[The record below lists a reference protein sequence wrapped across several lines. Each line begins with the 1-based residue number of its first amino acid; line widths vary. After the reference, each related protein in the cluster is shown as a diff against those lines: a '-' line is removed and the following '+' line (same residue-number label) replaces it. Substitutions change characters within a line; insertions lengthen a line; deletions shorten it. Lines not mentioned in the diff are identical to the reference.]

1 MRSVL
6 IGKGFVSALFIV
18 GVLGCQSDAPPP
30 PASGSDPATA
40 AQPSPNLSQDH
51 LLKTQTDA
59 LQRAKA
65 VQDTIDEAAQRRAQE
80 MEDQAGN

>member
-1 MRSVL
+1 MRNVL
-6 IGKGFVSALFIV
+6 IGKGFVSVLVIV

-30 PASGSDPATA
+30 ASGSDAAIA
-40 AQPSPNLSQDH
+40 AQPSPNLAQDH